1 LYIGDVDRQKP
12 LEFLGSSRSDLRDFP
27 AEVRHAMGL
36 ELLSIQQGGLPL
48 DFKPMPSVG
57 KGVYEIRINLGGAW
71 RLLYVAKF
79 SEAIYVLHAFQKK
92 TQQTSKDDIDLARK
106 RYRMIGG

>member
-1 LYIGDVDRQKP
+1 MDTQKP
-12 LEFLGSSRSDLRDFP
+12 LEFLGSSRSDLRDLP

-48 DFKPMPSVG
+48 DFKSMRSVG

-79 SEAIYVLHAFQKK
+79 SEAIYVLHTFQKK
-92 TQQTSKDDIDLARK
+92 TQQTSKEHIDLARK